1 MLEYIFDIRANAVL
15 GTSDTRAEHGRTE
28 ARDYFDLIEH
38 CFFGM
43 IAK

>member
-1 MLEYIFDIRANAVL
+1 MLRYALDILTQAIL
-15 GTSDTRAEHGRTE
+15 GASDARAEHVRAK